1 MQGTDYSKQSKEMK
15 PYIIG
20 VAGGSGS
27 GKTYFAREL
36 QRILGDKVCTIL
48 YQDNYYIDQSHR
60 FDGDGGSVNF
70 DHPSSLDFELL
81 ARGLATLKNNESIEV
96 PLYDFATHKRLEK
109 TIKCEPKKIILVDGI
124 LILDSSV
131 VRAQLDEAVFFDT
144 PEELRYSRR
153 LDRDV
158 NERGRTPEGVK
169 KQFDLQVRPMH
180 NQFVQP
186 SMQYAQTVVRNI
198 NEYSEALKKFTKS
211 LS

>member
-1 MQGTDYSKQSKEMK
+1 MK

-36 QRILGDKVCTIL
+36 KNLLGDESCTIL

-70 DHPSSLDFELL
+70 DHPSSLDFALL
-81 ARGLATLKNNESIEV
+81 AHGLSVLKKNMSIDV
-96 PLYDFATHKRLEK
+96 PIYEFATHKRLK
-109 TIKCEPKKIILVDGI
+109 DTITCEPKKIILVDGI
-124 LILDSSV
+124 LILDSAL
-131 VRAQLDEAVFFDT
+131 VRDQLDEAIFFDT
-144 PEELRYSRR
+144 PEDLRYKRR

-158 NERGRTPEGVK
+158 HERGRTPDGVK

-180 NQFVQP
+180 DQFVQP
-186 SMQYAQTVVRNI
+186 SKIFAQTIVCDLG
-198 NEYSEALKKFTKS
+198 EYGETLVHFAKRLGGI
-211 LS
+211 

>member
-1 MQGTDYSKQSKEMK
+1 MVV

-36 QRILGDKVCTIL
+36 QKILGDEICSIL

-70 DHPSSLDFELL
+70 DHPESLDFDLL
-81 ARGLATLKNNESIEV
+81 SVGLRDLKKGLSIKV
-96 PLYDFATHKRLEK
+96 PLYDFATHTRKKE
-109 TIKCEPKKIILVDGI
+109 TIEHHPKKIILVDGI
-124 LILDSSV
+124 LILDSHL

-144 PEELRYSRR
+144 PEELRYQRR

-158 NERGRTPEGVK
+158 HERGRTPEGVK
-169 KQFDLQVRPMH
+169 KQFELQVRPMH
-180 NQFVQP
+180 NQFVEP
-186 SMQYAQTVVRNI
+186 SKIFAQTIVKDFGD
-198 NEYSEALKKFTKS
+198 YQEAIEFFTRK
-211 LS
+211 LT